1 MKKLLIV
8 LCLAVVVGV
17 LVFSV
22 KKAAASPERQA
33 CVHVGELCGN
43 AADVEQLEKCADGFQ
58 KARKAAGDPAVERSL
73 RCIEESK
80 TCAAVA
86 GCTVGGIGVGAMG
99 EFLKGFGSAL
109 SP

>member
-8 LCLAVVVGV
+8 LGIAAVVVV
-17 LVFSV
+17 LLVSV

-43 AADVEQLEKCADGFQ
+43 GGDVDQLEKCADGFA

-73 RCIEESK
+73 KCIEESK
-80 TCAAVA
+80 TCAAIA
-86 GCTVGGIGVGAMG
+86 GCTLGGIGVGAMG
-99 EFLKGFGSAL
+99 EFMKGFGSAL
-109 SP
+109 